1 MRIAVVSLET
11 WQRREGAAR
20 RRLRF
25 VAEELAERGHEV
37 HVLGAQW
44 WDGRVDRF
52 DSDGVTYH
60 GLVAEPAAR
69 RSFCLRLPVALRR
82 INPDVVHAGA
92 VPPSQVTA
100 ASLGATLSRC
110 PLVAEW
116 YGEDEL
122 TAGSERARRW
132 ALTRPDAVVTPS
144 RTVKT
149 WARGAGAD
157 GDDVTVIPDA
167 VDFDR
172 IRATPPGE
180 GGSVVYARRLD
191 EGANLE
197 SVLLAL
203 AELRD
208 RDWTA
213 TVIGDGPER
222 EAYEQQARDLRIDD
236 RITFVGECD
245 RDERIAAYRD
255 AHVFAQTATRCAF
268 PTELA
273 WALAC
278 GCVGIV
284 EYHADSSAHE
294 LVENRERGFRT
305 TSEQELADAIVDA
318 GDLARLDVDDDFA
331 AFDRG
336 AVLETYL
343 DRYRALRE
351 AKGLF

>member
-1 MRIAVVSLET
+1 MRVAVVSLET
-11 WQRREGAAR
+11 WQTRESAALRRLQFLSEALAAR
-20 RRLRF
+20 
-25 VAEELAERGHEV
+25 GHDV
-37 HVLGAQW
+37 HVLCAKW
-44 WDGRVDRF
+44 WSEPGIRRED
-52 DSDGVTYH
+52 DGVTYH
-60 GLVAEPAAR
+60 GVVVDETAGTSFLV
-69 RSFCLRLPVALRR
+69 RLPVVLRS
-82 INPDVVHAGA
+82 ISPDVVHAGS

-100 ASLGATLSRC
+100 ASVGASLSRC

-116 YGEDEL
+116 YGEAEL
-122 TAGSERARRW
+122 AAGSERTRRW

-149 WARGAGAD
+149 WAREAGAD
-157 GDDVTVIPDA
+157 GDDVTVVPDA

-172 IRATPPGE
+172 IRATPPGD

-236 RITFVGECD
+236 RVTFVGECD
-245 RDERIAAYRD
+245 REARIAAYRD

-268 PTELA
+268 PTELL

-331 AFDRG
+331 EFDRD

-343 DRYRALRE
+343 DRYRGLRE
-351 AKGLF
+351 EKGLF